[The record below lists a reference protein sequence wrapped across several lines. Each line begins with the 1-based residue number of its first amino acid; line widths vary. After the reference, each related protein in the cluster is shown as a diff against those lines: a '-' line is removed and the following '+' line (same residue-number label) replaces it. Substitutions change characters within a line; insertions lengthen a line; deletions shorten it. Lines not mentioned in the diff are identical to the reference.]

1 MAAASQT
8 RPPRPRQ
15 GYNAPASRLLF
26 LVFILLFCLPPLVFV
41 QNTPADAVANDN
53 GNDGL
58 VAASPIL
65 ERRTGKQRGADMKA
79 PSKFSTTEQAVGLDN
94 PGNRRAFS
102 GHIDR
107 IPNGKFGGAGG
118 AQRHTL
124 VEKIQD
130 PSLTTRQSTGH
141 RMDNEMPYN
150 GRAKLAVQKNT
161 SGGARG
167 NTVAQ
172 VSWPQDAKPG
182 PRQIKAALKQSA
194 QSGKQVNFN
203 PTPKELQ
210 AYQHR
215 QKMQQNKGTQSS
227 LGKAWAEKQKS
238 QEGIAQKAANMK
250 LKEDRTARRQA
261 NSAYKQ
267 QQKNGKK

>member
-1 MAAASQT
+1 
-8 RPPRPRQ
+8 
-15 GYNAPASRLLF
+15 
-26 LVFILLFCLPPLVFV
+26 
-41 QNTPADAVANDN
+41 
-53 GNDGL
+53 
-58 VAASPIL
+58 
-65 ERRTGKQRGADMKA
+65 MKA

-94 PGNRRAFS
+94 PGNRRDFS
-102 GHIDR
+102 GHIDS
-107 IPNGKFGGAGG
+107 IPNGKFGGA
-118 AQRHTL
+118 
-124 VEKIQD
+124 
-130 PSLTTRQSTGH
+130 
-141 RMDNEMPYN
+141 DNEMPYN

-172 VSWPQDAKPG
+172 VSWPQDAKPS

-194 QSGKQVNFN
+194 QSGNQVNFN

-215 QKMQQNKGTQSS
+215 QKMHRNKATQSS

-238 QEGIAQKAANMK
+238 QEGIAQKAANKK
-250 LKEDRTARRQA
+250 LKEERTARRQS

-267 QQKNGKK
+267 QQKKGKK